1 MDLQDDLKIY
11 SEEVRDVLNEP
22 PKSIYKW
29 GSTILAFFIIMLFGI
44 SYFIKYPDIVTAEIT
59 ITTSQPPHKGISRSS
74 GRIEKL
80 FVANFSLVEPNSPIA
95 VIENAANFNDVF
107 FLKKLTDTL
116 TDVNLVHFPFHLFS
130 KSELGS
136 VEPAFSTFQREV
148 LETQL
153 NLEIRPYQIEY
164 VSQKLENRQLNQRLE
179 LAIGQRDITK
189 EELKLQ
195 KKDLERYETLFE
207 KGVISA
213 QELEKQRLMYLQ
225 AEKNFKSI
233 LNNIEQIRTSLNELN
248 KTAVNTKNKEE
259 KEESH
264 QNRTL
269 FQSFVQ
275 LQKAIREWELQYVL
289 YSPIKGWISFIQVWS
304 ENQFIN
310 VGELL
315 FTTVPDQQNTYIGRA
330 KAMAVN
336 TGKLKENQRVNI
348 RLQNYPDRE
357 YGLLEG
363 KVRHISLTPD
373 NEGFLVLEIEL
384 TNGLTTT
391 YNKTIDFRQEMTGRA
406 DVITDDLRLIERI
419 LFQFRDLFQR

>member
-22 PKSIYKW
+22 PKSILRW
-29 GSTILAFFIIMLFGI
+29 GSTLLAFFIIMLFGI
-44 SYFIKYPDIVTAEIT
+44 SYFIKYPDIVSTEIT
-59 ITTSQPPHKGISRSS
+59 ITTTQPPHRGISRSS

-80 FVANFSLVEPNSPIA
+80 FVSNYSLVEPFTPIA
-95 VIENAANFNDVF
+95 VIENTANFNDVF

-116 TDVNLVHFPFHLFS
+116 SVAYLVHFPFHLFS

-136 VEPAFSTFQREV
+136 VESAFSTFQREV
-148 LETQL
+148 LEVQL
-153 NLEIRPYQIEY
+153 NLEIKPYQIEY
-164 VSQKLENRQLNQRLE
+164 VSQKLESRQLNQRLE

-195 KKDLERYETLFE
+195 RQDLERYEKIFE

-233 LNNIEQIRTSLNELN
+233 LNNIEQIRTAINELN
-248 KTAVNTKNKEE
+248 KTAVSTKNKEE

-264 QNRTL
+264 QNRELYQT
-269 FQSFVQ
+269 FMQ
-275 LQKAIREWELQYVL
+275 LQKAIREWEIQFVL
-289 YSPIKGWISFIQVWS
+289 YSPIKGRISYMQVWS

-310 VGELL
+310 VGELI
-315 FTTVPDQQNTYIGRA
+315 FTTVPENQNSYIGKAR
-330 KAMAVN
+330 AMAVN
-336 TGKLKENQRVNI
+336 TGKLKHNQRVNI

-363 KVRHISLTPD
+363 RVKHISFTPD
-373 NEGFLVLEIEL
+373 SEGFIVLDIEL
-384 TNGLTTT
+384 SNGLTTT